1 MSSINNSAA
10 VSDKFRLKYGNTW
23 ADMDFITEKLNF
35 RVFKIQPMDYDVGT
49 LYIAN
54 QKIKFEFKDLFRYE
68 TEINNMLPI
77 IYSSKTEN
85 TFLIDIKGQEFQLQK
100 HEVSRLYETIRDA
113 KITIYSKYELGI

>member
-1 MSSINNSAA
+1 MSSINTPAA

-35 RVFKIQPMDYDVGT
+35 RVFKIQPMDYNVGT
-49 LYIAN
+49 LYVSN

-85 TFLIDIKGQEFQLQK
+85 TFLINIKGHELQLQK
-100 HEVSRLYETIRDA
+100 HEISRLYETIRDA
-113 KITIYSKYELGI
+113 KITIHSKYELGI